1 VLIVREEL
9 VLADPNSRREMTTI
23 EDENVMA
30 KLDCFVVEIFVG
42 GIRLL
47 PNERNLE
54 TMVENQ

>member
-1 VLIVREEL
+1 MEEL
-9 VLADPNSRREMTTI
+9 VLAVPNSRREMTTI

-30 KLDCFVVEIFVG
+30 TLDYFFVEIFVG

-47 PNERNLE
+47 LNERNLE

>member
-1 VLIVREEL
+1 MEEL
-9 VLADPNSRREMTTI
+9 VLAVPNSRREMTTI

-30 KLDCFVVEIFVG
+30 TLDYFVVEIFVG

-47 PNERNLE
+47 LNERNLE